1 MGDKE
6 FQMYGEYAGIVD
18 FVGGNLLEAQC
29 TFQNQNEAENIEF
42 DFDLAHVE
50 DSEYNLQ
57 SELRQVERLDTIS
70 AKMQIGGNL
79 PLILVLGQPPFHV
92 EYVSTAWTSQ
102 YGWSSEEIV
111 GLDLNFLR
119 GDGAIGINVKALYD
133 VAYTE
138 KKKTANITGYMRDGT
153 IFSCSVILLPV
164 YDTDSSQNSTFL
176 TNIAIEFG
184 DLQLFPDFP
193 SDLLDYGSFN
203 EIGMPLDRREYSTS
217 YRHRYGT
224 ELQKKPMAS
233 VDFTIASKL
242 AAECSLS
249 DIVRYMSTSET
260 NTAMAL
266 TDRFDGRFE

>member
-6 FQMYGEYAGIVD
+6 FHMYGEYAGIVD
-18 FVGGNLLEAQC
+18 FVGGNLSEAQC
-29 TFQNQNEAENIEF
+29 AFQDQDEQESIEF

-50 DSEYNLQ
+50 DDEYNLQ

-70 AKMQIGGNL
+70 AKMQIGGKL

-92 EYVSTAWTSQ
+92 EYVSTAWASL
-102 YGWSSEEIV
+102 YGWSSEDII

-119 GDGAIGINVKALYD
+119 GDGAIGMNVKALYD

-138 KKKTANITGYMRDGT
+138 KTKTADISGYMKNGT
-153 IFSCSVILLPV
+153 IFNCTVILSPV
-164 YDTDSSQNSTFL
+164 YDTDSTQNSTFL

-184 DLQLFPDFP
+184 DLQMFSDFP
-193 SDLLDYGSFN
+193 SILLDYGSSN

-217 YRHRYGT
+217 YRHRYVA
-224 ELQKKPMAS
+224 ELQTKPIAS
-233 VDFTIASKL
+233 VDFTIAAKL
-242 AAECSLS
+242 ATECSLS

-266 TDRFDGRFE
+266 TDRFDGIF